1 VSPMAS
7 ASAPVLSPPLTRS
20 PAGPRPI
27 IEVHNLVKVYGAG
40 RGSGAGQS
48 VRAVDGISFSIAEG
62 EFFGF
67 LGPNGSGKTTTI
79 KVITTLLGR
88 TSGSVSVAGFDLDR
102 DGAAIRQRIGYAG
115 QSIGVDGDL
124 TGRENLTLM
133 GHLYHLPR
141 SLIRDRVSEL
151 LDLLQLGEAADRPA
165 YTYSGGMRRRLDL
178 GSGLVHQPSILFL
191 DEPTTGLDPQTRNA
205 VWEYLRRLHREDGVT
220 VFLTTQYMEEADQ
233 LCERL
238 AIIDHGR
245 IVAEGT
251 PSELK
256 AGIGADSVTIR
267 LPQDEKFDRHQA
279 QALAVVRRVTGVASV
294 APFELGVTVHARN
307 GGAALVEILRL
318 LEAQHVPVKEVA
330 VSPPTLDQVF
340 LQHTGREMRVE
351 EVKPMTRPGFRRGGR

>member
-1 VSPMAS
+1 MAS
-7 ASAPVLSPPLTRS
+7 ALVPAQSISLTRH
-20 PAGPRPI
+20 AGSGSRTI
-27 IEVHNLVKVYGAG
+27 IEVRDLVKVYGGAH
-40 RGSGAGQS
+40 GSEPGQA

-67 LGPNGSGKTTTI
+67 LGPNGSGKTTTM
-79 KVITTLLGR
+79 KVITTLIGR
-88 TSGSVSVAGFDLDR
+88 TSGSVSVAGLDLDR
-102 DGAAIRQRIGYAG
+102 EGAAIRQRIGYAG

-141 SLIRDRVSEL
+141 SLVKDRVDEL
-151 LDLLQLGEAADRPA
+151 LDMLQLNEAADRPA

-178 GSGLVHQPSILFL
+178 GSGLMHQPKILFL

-245 IVAEGT
+245 IVAGGT
-251 PSELK
+251 PAELK

-267 LPQDEKFDRHQA
+267 LPQDENFEQHQA
-279 QALAVVRRVTGVASV
+279 ATLAVVRTVAGVASA

-307 GGAALVEILRL
+307 GGATLVEILRL
-318 LEAQHVPVKEVA
+318 LEAQHLPVKEVA

-351 EVKPMTRPGFRRGGR
+351 EVKPMTRPGLRRGGR

>member
-1 VSPMAS
+1 MIQV
-7 ASAPVLSPPLTRS
+7 RD
-20 PAGPRPI
+20 
-27 IEVHNLVKVYGAG
+27 LVKVYGNSRSPG
-40 RGSGAGQS
+40 TDTG
-48 VRAVDGISFSIAEG
+48 VRAVDGITFSVGEG

-79 KVITTLLGR
+79 KIITTLLGR
-88 TSGSVSVAGFDLDR
+88 TSGTVSVGGLDLDR
-102 DGAAIRQRIGYAG
+102 DGAAIRRRIGYAG

-133 GHLYHLPR
+133 GHLYHLPGE
-141 SLIRDRVSEL
+141 LVRDRVSEL
-151 LDLLQLGEAADRPA
+151 LDMLQLTEAADRPA

-178 GSGLVHQPSILFL
+178 GSGLVHRPDILFL

-205 VWEYLRRLHREDGVT
+205 VWEYLRRLHHEDGVT

-245 IVAEGT
+245 IVAEGS

-267 LPQDEKFDRHQA
+267 LPQDERFEANRTR
-279 QALAVVRRVTGVASV
+279 ALAVVRGVPGVEGAS
-294 APFELGVTVHARN
+294 PFEQGVTVQARN
-307 GGAALVEILRL
+307 GGAILVELLRL
-318 LEAQHVPVKEVA
+318 MEVQKIPVKEVA

-340 LQHTGREMRVE
+340 LKHTGREMRVE